1 MIFATNYFDMKI
13 RLISIF
19 ALVIMVVFIACLKDD
34 YQTFTCNASAPK
46 VVVPGSELLEIE
58 SYLSKNNITDAIKS
72 DKGFYYKIVTAG
84 TGATPTVCSN
94 VTIYYKGSLL
104 NGTVFDQ
111 TGTAAATF
119 PLAQLIAGWQLALP
133 LIKTGGKIILY
144 LPPSLGY
151 GNQSAGQ
158 IPAGSSL
165 IFEITLLAA

>member
-1 MIFATNYFDMKI
+1 MRI
-13 RLISIF
+13 RLISILTL
-19 ALVIMVVFIACLKDD
+19 LVMMLSISCLKDD

-72 DKGFYYKIVTAG
+72 DKGFYYKIITAG
-84 TGATPTVCSN
+84 TGVTPTLCSN

-111 TGTAAATF
+111 TGSAAATF